1 MAKFCAPWLR
11 AYWTVRVIDC
21 SGMCPM
27 MNTSGPAAPVSLEKE
42 ITGTS
47 AARAGA
53 VTEGMFDP
61 SKGPRIS
68 LLPSAIAWRAAASGP
83 LAVS

>member
-1 MAKFCAPWLR
+1 MAKFCDPRLR
-11 AYWTVRVIDC
+11 AYCTVRMIDC

-27 MNTSGPAAPVSLEKE
+27 ISTSGPAAPVSFEKE
-42 ITGTS
+42 MTGTS
-47 AARAGA
+47 AARAVA
-53 VTEGMFDP
+53 VIDGMFDP
-61 SKGPRIS
+61 SSGPRIS